1 MFISLHPI
9 VYQGGKIFEKPSIC
23 FSNPE
28 IEFIIKGLLTC
39 IEMFLNVNGMK
50 ISFNV
55 SAVFYTYIDDPKL
68 ITVNFQ
74 TQK

>member
-1 MFISLHPI
+1 
-9 VYQGGKIFEKPSIC
+9 
-23 FSNPE
+23 
-28 IEFIIKGLLTC
+28 
-39 IEMFLNVNGMK
+39 MFLNVNGMK

-74 TQK
+74 TQKQEYLIKH